1 MPTSN
6 FRYKPS
12 PEFQSSVIREDT
24 IESGFI
30 GRLQGLKYDYRP
42 DITDRAALEANFRE
56 KFEAL
61 NRVRLTDS
69 EFARL
74 LDEIV
79 TADVFA
85 AAKTLRQINSF
96 TRDDGTPLNY
106 SLVNLKDWC
115 KNTFEV
121 VNQLRI
127 NTDYSHHRYDVL
139 LLINGVPCVQIE
151 LKTLGVNPKKAMEQI
166 VEYKND
172 PGNGYTRTLL
182 CFLQL
187 FIVSNR
193 DRTYYFA
200 NNNARHFAFNAD
212 ERFLPI
218 YEFADEENKKI
229 THLDDFT
236 DRFLRK
242 CELGR
247 TISRYMVL
255 IATEQKLM
263 IMRPYQ
269 VYAVQFMVKCID
281 DDNGNGFVWH
291 TTGSGKT
298 LTSFKASTLL
308 KENDSIH
315 KCVFVVDR
323 KDLDRQTREEFNK
336 FQEGCVEEN
345 TNTAALVRR
354 LLSEDYADKV
364 IVTTIQKLGLA
375 LDETSKRNKQ
385 RKKNDQPTYKEMLA
399 PLSDKRIVFIFDEC
413 HRSQFGENHKAIKE
427 FFPKAQ
433 LFGFTGTPIFEAN
446 ASLQKIEDTTASMRT
461 TVDLFQKQLHAYT
474 ITHAIEDGNVLRFHI
489 DYFKVAGA
497 SSSSSSSKQE
507 QDAPATWDFFNP
519 CTEIDIHTGDLP
531 HWEQG
536 SVWYFVT
543 FRLADSL
550 PQSVVEEL
558 KAERDHW
565 KQTHDLDNLS
575 PAELAEYHRLFSDRY
590 ETLLNAGSGSC
601 VLRDPAIAK
610 IMDDA
615 LHHFEGQR
623 YDLDEY
629 VIMPNH
635 VHVLVKPRPGFRLA
649 DIMHSWKSFTAN
661 QINKRLGKT
670 GQFWQHE
677 SYDHIVR
684 HERAMDAIRRYI
696 RENPVAAGAFK
707 VAGASSSQFKKTKE
721 LEAPA
726 TVPKRAVIEAILS
739 KHDTAT
745 GQRRFNA
752 ILATASIN
760 DAIEYH
766 SLFKTMQAEKLAAD
780 PDYKPLNI
788 ACVFSPPA
796 EGDPDVKQIQ
806 EDLPQEQAD
815 NEVDPEGK
823 KAALK
828 AILADYNA
836 RYGTN
841 HRLSEFDLYYQD
853 VQKRIKDQ
861 QWPNSDYP
869 AAQKIDITIVVDMLL
884 TGFDSKYLNTLYVDK
899 NLKHH
904 GLIQAFSRTNRVLN
918 ATKPYGN
925 ILDFRQ
931 QQDAVDAA
939 IALFSGEKTGEQ
951 AREIWLVEKAPVVI
965 DKLKDAVHK
974 LDAFMKSQGLDCAPS
989 AVANLKGDAAK
1000 TVFIERFKEVQ
1011 RLKTQ
1016 LDQYTD
1022 LTEEN
1027 KTAIAQVLPEE
1038 SLRGFKGQYLE
1049 AAKKLKEQQGKGGG
1063 KDEPDN
1069 PVDQIDF
1076 EFVLFASAVI
1086 DYDYI
1091 MALIAKFS
1099 EKGPSKSK
1107 MTREQLIGLIS
1118 ADAKF
1123 MNERDDIAEYIG
1135 TLQAGEG
1142 LSETAIRDG
1151 YTRFK
1156 AEKNAKELAA
1166 IASKHGLTT
1175 AALQTFVD
1183 GILDRM
1189 IFDGEQ
1195 LSDLLAPLDLGWKA
1209 RTQAELALMAELVPL
1224 LTKRAGGRDIS
1235 GLSAYEQ

>member
-1 MPTSN
+1 MVEFQIAAKRSTAKHLKITMPTPSN
-6 FRYKPS
+6 FTYAPPS
-12 PEFQSSVIREDT
+12 EFPTSVLREDGV
-24 IESGFI
+24 ESGFI
-30 GRLQGLKYDYRP
+30 GTLQGLKYEYRS
-42 DITDRAALEANFRE
+42 DITDRASLERNFRE
-56 KFEAL
+56 KFESL
-61 NRVRLTDS
+61 NRVRLTDA

-79 TADVFA
+79 TPDVFT

-106 SLVNLKDWC
+106 TLVNIKDWC

-127 NTDYSHHRYDVL
+127 NTDYSHHRFDVL
-139 LLINGVPCVQIE
+139 ILINGVPVTQIE
-151 LKTLGVNPKKAMEQI
+151 LKTLGVNPRRAMEQI

-172 PGNGYTRTLL
+172 PGNGYTKTLL

-193 DRTYYFA
+193 DQTFYFA

-212 ERFLPI
+212 ERFLPV
-218 YEFADEENKKI
+218 YEFADEANRKI
-229 THLDDFT
+229 RHLSEFAE
-236 DRFLRK
+236 RFLKK
-242 CELGR
+242 CDLGR

-269 VYAVQFMVKCID
+269 VYAVQHMVKCID

-323 KDLDRQTREEFNK
+323 KDLDRQTREEFNR

-385 RKKNDQPTYKEMLA
+385 RKKNDQPTYKELLA
-399 PLSDKRIVFIFDEC
+399 VLKDKRIVFIFDEC
-413 HRSQFGENHKAIKE
+413 HRSQFGENHQAIKE
-427 FFPKAQ
+427 FFPRAQ

-446 ASLQKIEDTTASMRT
+446 ASLQKIEGDAASMRT

-474 ITHAIEDGNVLRFHI
+474 ITHAIDDGNVLRFHI
-489 DYFKVAGA
+489 DYFKV
-497 SSSSSSSKQE
+497 K
-507 QDAPATWDFFNP
+507 
-519 CTEIDIHTGDLP
+519 
-531 HWEQG
+531 
-536 SVWYFVT
+536 
-543 FRLADSL
+543 
-550 PQSVVEEL
+550 EE
-558 KAERDHW
+558 KGKNVPKPGE
-565 KQTHDLDNLS
+565 
-575 PAELAEYHRLFSDRY
+575 
-590 ETLLNAGSGSC
+590 
-601 VLRDPAIAK
+601 AIA
-610 IMDDA
+610 
-615 LHHFEGQR
+615 
-623 YDLDEY
+623 
-629 VIMPNH
+629 
-635 VHVLVKPRPGFRLA
+635 
-649 DIMHSWKSFTAN
+649 
-661 QINKRLGKT
+661 
-670 GQFWQHE
+670 
-677 SYDHIVR
+677 
-684 HERAMDAIRRYI
+684 
-696 RENPVAAGAFK
+696 
-707 VAGASSSQFKKTKE
+707 
-721 LEAPA
+721 
-726 TVPKRAVIEAILS
+726 KRAVIDAILS
-739 KHDTAT
+739 KHDAAT

-760 DAIEYH
+760 DAIEYFQ
-766 SLFKTMQAEKLAAD
+766 LFAEIQKAKAEAE
-780 PDYKPLNI
+780 PDYTPLNI

-796 EGDPDVKQIQ
+796 EGNPDVKQIQ

-815 NEVDPEGK
+815 NEVEPDK
-823 KAALK
+823 KKDALK
-828 AILADYNA
+828 AIMADYNA

-861 QWPNSDYP
+861 QWPDADLRKAYP
-869 AAQKIDITIVVDMLL
+869 TVPHHKIDITIVVDMLL
-884 TGFDSKYLNTLYVDK
+884 TGFDSKFLNTLYVDK

-918 ATKPYGN
+918 GTKPYGN

-939 IALFSGEKTGEQ
+939 IAIFSGEKTGEQ
-951 AREIWLVEKAPVVI
+951 AREIWLVDKAPVVI
-965 DKLKDAVHK
+965 QKLEAAVQK
-974 LDAFMKSQGLDCAPS
+974 LDAFMKSQGLDTAPS

-1000 TVFIERFKEVQ
+1000 AVFIERFKEVQ

-1027 KTAIAQVLPEE
+1027 KGSIQNVLPEE
-1038 SLRGFKGQYLE
+1038 THRGFRGAYLE
-1049 AAKKLKEQQGKGGG
+1049 TAQKLKEQRGKTGG
-1063 KDEPDN
+1063 KPEPEGD
-1069 PVDQIDF
+1069 VDQIDF

-1091 MALIAKFS
+1091 MGLIAKFS
-1099 EKGPSKSK
+1099 AKGPGKSK
-1107 MTREQLIGLIS
+1107 MTREELIGLIS
-1118 ADAKF
+1118 SDAKF
-1123 MNERDDIAEYIG
+1123 MTERDDIAEYIG
-1135 TLQAGEG
+1135 TLKAGEG

-1151 YTRFK
+1151 YSRFK
-1156 AEKNAKELAA
+1156 AEKNSQELAA
-1166 IASKHGLTT
+1166 IAARHGLAT

-1189 IFDGEQ
+1189 IFDGEH
-1195 LSDLLAPLDLGWKA
+1195 LSDLMAPLDLGWKA
-1209 RTQAELALMAELVPL
+1209 RTQAELALMADLFPL
-1224 LTKRAGGRDIS
+1224 LTKRASGRDIS